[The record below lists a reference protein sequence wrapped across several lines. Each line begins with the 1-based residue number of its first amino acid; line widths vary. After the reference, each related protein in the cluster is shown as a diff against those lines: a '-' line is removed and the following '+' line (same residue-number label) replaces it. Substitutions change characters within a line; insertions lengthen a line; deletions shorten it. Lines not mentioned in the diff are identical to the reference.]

1 MTELA
6 VIITLGTLDTS
17 IEGSVDFEI
26 LVPNIV
32 PYYHFDAIARGTESK
47 APVRINA
54 GPGR

>member
-1 MTELA
+1 MDSPGM
-6 VIITLGTLDTS
+6 ITLGTLDTS